1 MDNTSLMPNPSG
13 KRSFW
18 ETVAIMLFFAAVGLL
33 FFRSVLFSGDVLFT
47 TDDNI
52 GEIALRKNDMPY
64 AFLGRWSDLNLLGI
78 GGYFNFNWTN
88 LLMWILPVKVF
99 TDSIHAIDLVLG
111 SIFFALFLRQR
122 SVSFWGQLLG
132 GLAAFWVGSYFTLTS
147 AGHISKFA
155 VLMLA
160 AASLLCIEKTV
171 RTRRLE
177 WSLLAGGGLGA
188 MFLEQ
193 IDVALFFSFLIGAY
207 LLYAVWRDHGFGLQS
222 VLRMILPALVLAGLV
237 AFRPLWEG
245 YRTIIG
251 SEANRPPAE
260 SKSDEWNFIT
270 QWSWPPE
277 ESIDFVAPGYTGWR
291 SGEPE
296 GPYWGRMGRS
306 AEWEETSR
314 GFQNFKLENQYIG
327 AIPVL
332 FALFALFVAWSRR
345 QMADDPMP
353 GNRRWRADIYFWSAA
368 TVLSLLLSFGKFFP
382 LYSLFYHLP
391 VVSSIRNPNKF
402 LQIFQLALAVLTAFG
417 VSFACG
423 KKPDGGPV
431 VQNG

>member
-1 MDNTSLMPNPSG
+1 MDNTSLMHPAPGRRSG
-13 KRSFW
+13 W
-18 ETVAIMLFFAAVGLL
+18 ETAAIVLFFVALGLL

-52 GEIALRKNDMPY
+52 GEIALRKSDMPY
-64 AFLGRWSDLNLLGI
+64 SFLGRWSDVNLLGL
-78 GGYFNFNWTN
+78 GGTFIFNWTN
-88 LLMWILPVKVF
+88 LLMWILPVKAF

-132 GLAAFWVGSYFTLTS
+132 GLAAFWVGSNFTLTY

-177 WSLLAGGGLGA
+177 WSLLAGGSLGA

-193 IDVALFFSFLIGAY
+193 IDVALFFSFLLGAY

-222 VLRMILPALVLAGLV
+222 ALRMILPVLVLAGLV

-251 SEANRPPAE
+251 SETTRLAE
-260 SKSDEWNFIT
+260 SNRNDWNFVT

-277 ESIDFVAPGYTGWR
+277 ESVDFVAPGYTGWR
-291 SGEPE
+291 SGEPD

-306 AEWEETSR
+306 AEWEETNK

-327 AIPVL
+327 AIPVM
-332 FALFALFVAWSRR
+332 FALFALFVTWSRR
-345 QMADDPMP
+345 RVADEPMP

-368 TVLSLLLSFGKFFP
+368 TLVSLLLSFGKFFP

-423 KKPDGGPV
+423 KKPDNGPV
-431 VQNG
+431 SQNG